1 MALEQTKNQLL
12 KQVVEDCLEEFDKSN
27 YPTPE
32 EIESIIIKEQTERI
46 DLRNMIPIL
55 DDNGDP
61 VLDKFGE
68 PKMKRRKDAWQIP
81 TELSPSQIAS
91 IINKVYD
98 VIRLKSNVNTANPDL
113 DYLAIYEKEG
123 ELEGTYT
130 AFESTFRQI
139 ARQYNYS
146 LSDKGFKEVYN
157 ALMDIV
163 ETKEENTNK
172 DLIAVNN
179 GIFDYKKKELLPF
192 DPNIVLLSKSHVD
205 YNPNATNP
213 HITMPD
219 NEVWDLESWFNGLSD
234 DEEIIKLLWQILGA
248 IIRPYVNWDKCAW
261 FYSEEGNNGKG
272 TLCELMRNIC
282 GGSSYASI
290 PLNRF
295 SQDSILEQLVN
306 VSSIIT
312 DENDVGTYIDQSANL
327 KAVITQDAISINRKY
342 KTAITFKFRGF
353 MVQCVNELPKM
364 KDNSPSM
371 YRRLVIIP
379 FTKSFKDVERKYIK
393 HDYLKRKEV
402 LEYALYKVLNTD
414 YYELDIPD
422 SCINSLED
430 YKEHNDSLREFWF
443 DVRDEL
449 SWDLVPFNYLYDLY
463 VAWKKRNIP
472 EGKAIRRHKF
482 ITDLVQIL
490 HTTKDD
496 IWYCDDKN
504 AKVYAKNKM
513 QDPQPLSV
521 EYSLVDWMNLAAKSL
536 DVNVRSTI
544 SKDKIKENYRGIQRI
559 TNKN

>member
-1 MALEQTKNQLL
+1 MTLEQTKNQLL
-12 KQVVEDCLEEFDKSN
+12 KQVVEDCLGKFDKSN

-68 PKMKRRKDAWQIP
+68 PKMKRRRDAWQIP

-91 IINKVYD
+91 IISKVYD

-113 DYLAIYEKEG
+113 DYLAIYEREG

-130 AFESTFRQI
+130 AYESTFRQI

-192 DPNIVLLSKSHVD
+192 DPDIVLLSKSHVD

-295 SQDSILEQLVN
+295 SQDSMLEQLVN

-353 MVQCVNELPKM
+353 MVQCVNEFPKM

-379 FTKSFKDVERKYIK
+379 FTKNFKDVERKYIK

-443 DVRDEL
+443 DVREEL

-472 EGKAIRRHKF
+472 EGKPVRKHKF
-482 ITDLVQIL
+482 IIDLVQIL

-496 IWYCDDKN
+496 LWYCDDKN

-513 QDPQPLSV
+513 QDPQPLSI

-536 DVNVRSTI
+536 DPNVRSTI
-544 SKDKIKENYRGIQRI
+544 SKDKLKENYRGIQKL
-559 TNKN
+559 TKKN